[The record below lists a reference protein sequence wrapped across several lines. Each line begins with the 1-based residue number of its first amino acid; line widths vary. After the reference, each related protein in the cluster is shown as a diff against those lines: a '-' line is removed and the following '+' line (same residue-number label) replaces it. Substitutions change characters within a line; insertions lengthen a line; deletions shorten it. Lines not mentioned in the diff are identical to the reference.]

1 MFFIAVT
8 RALVYVYGVCWYIV
22 ARRTAPAHIVS
33 LPGPENLIPGTSPAL
48 LERQVNGSNGGSSP
62 HFRKTY
68 QYKLVKQRKTNHVF

>member
-1 MFFIAVT
+1 MFFTAVT

-48 LERQVNGSNGGSSP
+48 SDRARAGDNQCP
-62 HFRKTY
+62 I
-68 QYKLVKQRKTNHVF
+68 